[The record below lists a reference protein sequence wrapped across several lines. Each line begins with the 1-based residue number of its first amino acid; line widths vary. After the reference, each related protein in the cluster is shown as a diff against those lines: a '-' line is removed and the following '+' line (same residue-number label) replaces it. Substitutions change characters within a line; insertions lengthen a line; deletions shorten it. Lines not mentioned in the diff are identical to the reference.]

1 MIVEKNKVARENA
14 STTTAHPTQKML
26 RDIGIAY
33 DPRLVWRRLLGEFI
47 GTFMLVLVAA
57 GAGVIGTKYPGSVTI
72 QSAAGAVGMIVLVL
86 ILMLGRIS
94 GAHFNAVVTV
104 GFALRNV
111 FPWRRV
117 PGYLIAQLLGAI
129 VAALFLKACF
139 GNVANVGTLGPAA
152 GLGDGG
158 IIVWET
164 VLTFGLMTTIFAVVN
179 GGMNVGNVAAF
190 AIAAYFGSTILWAG
204 AIGSSMNPT
213 RQLGPALVSGDFAHL
228 GAYMVGPF
236 IGMLL
241 AVGVA
246 YLLRGPGGRDAQGPM
261 MAQGDVEAVLRATKV
276 ISDME
281 ETILD
286 EEKTILNRQET
297 ILDREEAES
306 KKRG

>member
-1 MIVEKNKVARENA
+1 MIDEKNEIVTESASNTNTSVTRKTLHDRANA
-14 STTTAHPTQKML
+14 
-26 RDIGIAY
+26 Y
-33 DPRLVWRRLLGEFI
+33 EVRLVGRRLFSEFI

-57 GAGVIGTKYPGSVTI
+57 GAGVIGTKYPGSVSI
-72 QSAAGAVGMIVLVL
+72 QSAAGAVALIVLVL
-86 ILMLGRIS
+86 ILSLGRIS
-94 GAHFNAVVTV
+94 GTHLNAVVTI

-117 PGYLIAQLLGAI
+117 PGYLIAQLLGSIA
-129 VAALFLKACF
+129 AALFLKACF
-139 GNVANVGTLGPAA
+139 GNIAHVGTLAPPTGMDDR
-152 GLGDGG
+152 GVL
-158 IIVWET
+158 VWET

-190 AIAAYFGSTILWAG
+190 AIAAYFGAAILWAG
-204 AIGSSMNPT
+204 VIGSSMNPT

-246 YLLRGPGGRDAQGPM
+246 SLLRGPGGRDAQGPM

-276 ISDME
+276 IKDV
-281 ETILD
+281 
-286 EEKTILNRQET
+286 
-297 ILDREEAES
+297 
-306 KKRG
+306 

>member
-1 MIVEKNKVARENA
+1 MIDEQKEIVTESASNTNIHGTHKNLYNGVRRYEA
-14 STTTAHPTQKML
+14 
-26 RDIGIAY
+26 
-33 DPRLVWRRLLGEFI
+33 RLVWRRLFSEFI

-57 GAGVIGTKYPGSVTI
+57 GAGVIGTKYPGSVSI
-72 QSAAGAVGMIVLVL
+72 ESAAGAVALIVFVL
-86 ILMLGRIS
+86 ILSLGRIS
-94 GAHFNAVVTV
+94 GTHLNAVITI

-117 PGYLIAQLLGAI
+117 PGYLIAQLLGSIA
-129 VAALFLKACF
+129 AALFLKACF
-139 GNVANVGTLGPAA
+139 GNIAQVGTLAPPA
-152 GLGDGG
+152 G
-158 IIVWET
+158 IDDRGVLVWET

-190 AIAAYFGSTILWAG
+190 AIAAYFGAAILWAG
-204 AIGSSMNPT
+204 VIGSSMNPT

-246 YLLRGPGGRDAQGPM
+246 YLLRGPGGRDTQGPT

-276 ISDME
+276 IKDV
-281 ETILD
+281 
-286 EEKTILNRQET
+286 
-297 ILDREEAES
+297 
-306 KKRG
+306 

>member
-1 MIVEKNKVARENA
+1 MIDEKNITVSEGVPNA
-14 STTTAHPTQKML
+14 KT
-26 RDIGIAY
+26 
-33 DPRLVWRRLLGEFI
+33 PRLHIKLSDKARYYEARLTWRRLLSEFL

-57 GAGVIGTKYPGSVTI
+57 GAGVIGTKYPGTVTL
-72 QSAAGAVGMIVLVL
+72 QSAAGAVAMIVFVL
-86 ILMLGRIS
+86 ILALGRIS
-94 GAHFNAVVTV
+94 GTHLNAVVTI

-117 PGYLIAQLLGAI
+117 PGYLVAQLLGSI

-139 GNVANVGTLGPAA
+139 GNLAQVGTLAPPV
-152 GLGDGG
+152 G
-158 IIVWET
+158 IDDRGVLVWEA

-179 GGMNVGNVAAF
+179 GGMNVGNVVAF
-190 AIAAYFGSTILWAG
+190 AIAAYFGAAILWAG

-228 GAYMVGPF
+228 GAYMIGPF

-246 YLLRGPGGRDAQGPM
+246 YLLRGPGGQDDQGPI

-276 ISDME
+276 IKDV
-281 ETILD
+281 
-286 EEKTILNRQET
+286 
-297 ILDREEAES
+297 
-306 KKRG
+306 

>member
-1 MIVEKNKVARENA
+1 MIDEKNEIVTENA
-14 STTTAHPTQKML
+14 TNTNTHGTYKNLYTGVRRYEA
-26 RDIGIAY
+26 
-33 DPRLVWRRLLGEFI
+33 RLVWRRLFSEFI

-57 GAGVIGTKYPGSVTI
+57 GAGVIGTKYPGSVSI
-72 QSAAGAVGMIVLVL
+72 ESAAGAVALIVFVL
-86 ILMLGRIS
+86 ILSLGRIS
-94 GAHFNAVVTV
+94 GTHLNAVITI

-117 PGYLIAQLLGAI
+117 PGYLIAQLLGSIA
-129 VAALFLKACF
+129 AALFLKACF
-139 GNVANVGTLGPAA
+139 GNIAQVGTLAPPA
-152 GLGDGG
+152 G
-158 IIVWET
+158 IDDRGVLVWET

-190 AIAAYFGSTILWAG
+190 AIAAYFGAAILWAG
-204 AIGSSMNPT
+204 VIGSSMNPT

-246 YLLRGPGGRDAQGPM
+246 YLLRGPGGRDTQGPT

-276 ISDME
+276 IKDV
-281 ETILD
+281 
-286 EEKTILNRQET
+286 
-297 ILDREEAES
+297 
-306 KKRG
+306 